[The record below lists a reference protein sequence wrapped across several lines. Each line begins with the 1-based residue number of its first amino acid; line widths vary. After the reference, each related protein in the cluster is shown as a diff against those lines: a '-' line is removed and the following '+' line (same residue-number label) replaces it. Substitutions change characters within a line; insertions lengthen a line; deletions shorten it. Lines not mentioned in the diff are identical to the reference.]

1 MISMKKVI
9 VVIAGILFLSSCKM
23 HKDTGKFTITGEI
36 KNAPDQKVYL
46 EELYFSDKDP
56 QVLDTVDLKGGK
68 FTASTF
74 APEEGIYRLRLE
86 NSKGNGFIFIN
97 DISDINFSSDYTNP
111 TLQNTSFDTYANSL
125 LKNFFITLDTQRNM
139 VADADDQLNKLKTD
153 KATDS
158 LVNIATKN
166 YAEKNDAY
174 KNYIIH
180 FIDTVSDPIMAV
192 FALGYTSKMDPN
204 QLAKPVAGLLAR
216 FPKNATIASTVTQ
229 YNQMVS
235 QFNATPHVGG
245 MAPDINLPD
254 TSGKLFSLK
263 SLLGKYVLVDFWA
276 SWCGPCRGENPNVVK
291 AYNQYKDKNFTVL
304 GVSLDNDKQAWI
316 DAINEDKLTW
326 NHISDLQSWNS
337 SVVNLYGFNAIP
349 YNVLLDPQGKIIA
362 SDLRG
367 DDLENKLAE
376 VLK

>member
-1 MISMKKVI
+1 MKKSI
-9 VVIAGILFLSSCKM
+9 VVIASILFLFSCKN
-23 HKDTGKFTITGEI
+23 HKDNGKFTISGEI

-74 APEEGIYRLRLE
+74 APEEGLYRLRLE

-97 DISDINFSSDYTNP
+97 DKEDIFFTSDYTNP
-111 TLQNTSFDTYANSL
+111 TLENTSFNTSANLL
-125 LKNFFITLDTQRNM
+125 LKNFFTTLDVQRNT
-139 VADADDQLNKLKTD
+139 VADADAQVDKLKTD
-153 KATDS
+153 KASDS
-158 LVNIATKN
+158 LINIATKN
-166 YAEKNDAY
+166 YTEKNDAY

-180 FIDTVSDPIMAV
+180 FVDTVSDPIMAV
-192 FALGYTSKMDPN
+192 FALGYTSKIDPN

-304 GVSLDNDKQAWI
+304 GVSLDSDKQAWI
-316 DAINEDKLTW
+316 DAIKADNLTW

-362 SDLRG
+362 IGLRG

>member
-1 MISMKKVI
+1 MKKVI
-9 VVIAGILFLSSCKM
+9 VVIASALFLFSCKNQAD
-23 HKDTGKFTITGEI
+23 KGKFTITGEI
-36 KNAPDQKVYL
+36 KNAPDQKIYL

-68 FTASTF
+68 FSASAF
-74 APEEGIYRLRLE
+74 ASEEGLYRLRLE

-97 DISDINFSSDYTNP
+97 DKADISFESDYTNP
-111 TLQNTSFDTYANSL
+111 TLQNTSFNTYANSL
-125 LKNFFITLDTQRNM
+125 LKNFFTTLDTQRNI
-139 VADADDQLNKLKTD
+139 VADADAAVDKLKTD

-158 LVNIATKN
+158 LINIATKN
-166 YAEKNDAY
+166 FTAKDEAY

-192 FALGYTSKMDPN
+192 FALGYTSKIDPN
-204 QLAKPVAGLLAR
+204 KLAKPVANLTTR
-216 FPKNATIASTVTQ
+216 FPKNTVIATTVTQ
-229 YNQMVS
+229 YNQLVT

-245 MAPDINLPD
+245 IAPDINLPD

-263 SLLGKYVLVDFWA
+263 SLRGKYVLIDFWA
-276 SWCGPCRGENPNVVK
+276 SWCSPCRHENPNVVA

-316 DAINEDKLTW
+316 DAVNADKLTW

-337 SVVNLYGFNAIP
+337 SVVNLYGFNSIP
-349 YNVLLDPQGKIIA
+349 YSVLIDPDGKIIA
-362 SDLRG
+362 LG
-367 DDLENKLAE
+367 DEWKTKLPE